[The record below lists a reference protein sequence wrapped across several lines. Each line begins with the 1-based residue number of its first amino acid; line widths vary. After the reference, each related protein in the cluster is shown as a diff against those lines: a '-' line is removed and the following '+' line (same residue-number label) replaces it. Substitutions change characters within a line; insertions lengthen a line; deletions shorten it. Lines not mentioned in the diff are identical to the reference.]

1 MGKKSSEVRW
11 RSIVKALDWYWHKYG
26 DVRYC
31 WKCHSV
37 LPKSENAPDFAVAV
51 VHTYVEC
58 KNSNATGRWECKEIS
73 EAGTRANQRAWLL
86 ERGGWLFIE
95 LGNKPAP
102 KGKSA
107 FLIPFIMWVRDVE
120 PILREKQMSSIRK
133 ETKGKRPGADEL
145 LADFRLE
152 WVQGNWE
159 IPASHVWWQALLN
172 ELIIKSKFVSAKIAG
187 GQNG

>member
-1 MGKKSSEVRW
+1 MTKQAEARW
-11 RSIVKALDWYWHKYG
+11 RAIAKANGWYWHKYG

-51 VHTYVEC
+51 VYTYVEC
-58 KNSNATGRWECKEIS
+58 KNSDSTGRWNCKEITEEGRRS
-73 EAGTRANQRAWLL
+73 NQRQWLIDN
-86 ERGGWLFIE
+86 RGWLFIE

-107 FLIPFIMWVRDVE
+107 FLIPFIIWMRDVE
-120 PILREKQMSSIRK
+120 PILREKGMMSIHK

-145 LADFRLE
+145 LADYRLD
-152 WVQGNWE
+152 WKDGNWE
-159 IPASHVWWQALLN
+159 IPITHKWWAALFSSLKDQLVIVGN
-172 ELIIKSKFVSAKIAG
+172 IMDGVMP
-187 GQNG
+187 